1 MVIKGIIF
9 DIDGT
14 LADTL
19 PMCVESFQVALERI
33 VGRRFTAEEITS
45 YFGLSEEGIIAQFA
59 SENLP
64 EAIEC
69 FFEIFEDLHRQ
80 VTGPFPGILE
90 ILQDL
95 RKWGIPLAAVTGKG
109 RRGAEITVRM
119 LGLEPYLDVLEA
131 GFDDG
136 PDKPRSLRRALDRL
150 GLEPHE
156 AVYVG
161 DTAGDMRAAAKA
173 GMQAIGA
180 AWAQTATVNQGN
192 GTAPLHVFHRV
203 EDFRRWINE
212 TFAPGQK
219 ADDADPRS

>member
-1 MVIKGIIF
+1 MGGA
-9 DIDGT
+9 DGAGGT
-14 LADTL
+14 SGRCL
-19 PMCVESFQVALERI
+19 PSDRDARAAP
-33 VGRRFTAEEITS
+33 AELLVS
-45 YFGLSEEGIIAQFA
+45 APVPQ
-59 SENLP
+59 
-64 EAIEC
+64 
-69 FFEIFEDLHRQ
+69 
-80 VTGPFPGILE
+80 
-90 ILQDL
+90 
-95 RKWGIPLAAVTGKG
+95 
-109 RRGAEITVRM
+109 
-119 LGLEPYLDVLEA
+119 
-131 GFDDG
+131 
-136 PDKPRSLRRALDRL
+136 LRRALDRL